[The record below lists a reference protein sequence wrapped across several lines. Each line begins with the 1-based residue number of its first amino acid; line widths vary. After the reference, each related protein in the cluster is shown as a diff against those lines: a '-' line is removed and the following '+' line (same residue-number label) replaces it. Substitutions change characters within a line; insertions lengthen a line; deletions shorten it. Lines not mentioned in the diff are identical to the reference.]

1 VQGQRSWLLKD
12 RRGDQRGGEW
22 EPIKIPHG
30 IWHISQKST
39 QIHST
44 KPSNVIGLVKRNQ
57 DRERSVLALRSA
69 SHGTPLKNQDWGDLC
84 GRTNINNRTHAVTRL
99 GEASAFGWRARKKNR
114 SDRVRS
120 AAQGLGSQR
129 SDTQKKTHD
138 GMSPVL
144 HETKIRTR
152 EAQNP
157 GRYSALD
164 CCALTSTKTRCD
176 AAWPRAV
183 RDTRN
188 PAAWKPG

>member
-1 VQGQRSWLLKD
+1 MYELKIHKRLLKD

-129 SDTQKKTHD
+129 SDTQKKN
-138 GMSPVL
+138 
-144 HETKIRTR
+144 TR
-152 EAQNP
+152 RDVACAARDENSNKGSAEPGTIQCSRLLCLNVNQN
-157 GRYSALD
+157 AM
-164 CCALTSTKTRCD
+164 
-176 AAWPRAV
+176 
-183 RDTRN
+183 
-188 PAAWKPG
+188 